1 MGMTMF
7 SIKFDL
13 FFPTLMM
20 AKKLARQLNARQAP
34 QSDVDPRQ
42 TQRMRDELW
51 AAHEA
56 VKQKAL
62 QHRYHVF

>member
-1 MGMTMF
+1 MEITMF

-13 FFPTLMM
+13 LFPTVTM
-20 AKKLARQLNARQAP
+20 AKTLARKLNNSHAP
-34 QSDVDPRQ
+34 APAVDPRE